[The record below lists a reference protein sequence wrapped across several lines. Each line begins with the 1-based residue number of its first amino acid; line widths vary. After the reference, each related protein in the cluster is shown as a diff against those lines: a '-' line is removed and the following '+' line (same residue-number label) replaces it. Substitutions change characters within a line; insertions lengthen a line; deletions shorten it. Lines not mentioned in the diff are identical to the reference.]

1 MMPCSVGTCFVPGY
15 GRRAGHEAN
24 GCLRRRYPARHGR
37 QGGRAVHLH
46 QVRSRSRSNG
56 RPHERSAVAVVGL
69 VHPLKY
75 MAIEDGTKVP
85 VACARFRALHHL
97 GRHPNSE
104 TKCCACLPLGSSEEI
119 NVLCRSHSWA
129 RTLCTFQRFIV
140 CLGARTLSLVSN
152 IICFAL
158 PSLLC
163 SQQATVD
170 LPRDS
175 EGFDGRTCHTA
186 RAWPYEPA
194 VISLFACDAFSVGRV
209 FSISSCFG
217 IPER

>member
-1 MMPCSVGTCFVPGY
+1 MFG
-15 GRRAGHEAN
+15 
-24 GCLRRRYPARHGR
+24 GCLLCAR
-37 QGGRAVHLH
+37 LWETC
-46 QVRSRSRSNG
+46 RSRSKRLFTSTIPCASWKTRRESCTFTPG
-56 RPHERSAVAVVGL
+56 EKPLPQQRTPTRAFSCRRRGTRR
-69 VHPLKY
+69 PLKVY
-75 MAIEDGTKVP
+75 GHRKRHQTTRCVCPFSSTAPFGTAPQLRNPMLCVFTP
-85 VACARFRALHHL
+85 
-97 GRHPNSE
+97 
-104 TKCCACLPLGSSEEI
+104 GSSEEMI
-119 NVLCRSHSWA
+119 VLCRSHSWA

-140 CLGARTLSLVSN
+140 CLGSRTLSLVSN
-152 IICFAL
+152 IFCFAL

-175 EGFDGRTCHTA
+175 ECFDGRTCHTA
-186 RAWPYEPA
+186 RAWLYESA